1 MHLLFKIFNIISS
14 HVILSFTDEPG
25 KPGTPEVVD
34 YDTDFVELQWNRPEE
49 DGGSPIT
56 GYIIEKR
63 DKYSPTWE
71 KCAEVD
77 GDTNRGRVNDLVE
90 GTPYEFRVRAV
101 NKAGPGEP
109 SEASKSHTARPKNRK
124 HHEQLIKFCIFKK
137 VELFQIISNFIL
149 FVIFSET

>member
-1 MHLLFKIFNIISS
+1 MFINIFLSYYYIS
-14 HVILSFTDEPG
+14 FADEPG
-25 KPGTPEVVD
+25 KPGTPEVID
-34 YDTDFVELQWNRPEE
+34 YDRDFVELQWKRPDE

-77 GDTNRGRVNDLVE
+77 GDTNRGKVNDLVE
-90 GTPYEFRVRAV
+90 GTQYEFRVRAV

-109 SEASKSHTARPKNRK
+109 SEASKSHLARPKNRK
-124 HHEQLIKFCIFKK
+124 HFCKQLNMKKFKK
-137 VELFQIISNFIL
+137 L
-149 FVIFSET
+149 

>member
-1 MHLLFKIFNIISS
+1 MTKLISF
-14 HVILSFTDEPG
+14 VDEPG
-25 KPGTPEVVD
+25 KPGTPSVVD
-34 YDTDFVELQWNRPEE
+34 YDRDFVELQWNRPEE

-77 GDTNRGRVNDLVE
+77 GDVNRGKVEDLVE
-90 GTPYEFRVRAV
+90 GTQYEFRVRAV

-109 SEASKSHTARPKNRK
+109 SEASKSHIARPKNRK
-124 HHEQLIKFCIFKK
+124 YL
-137 VELFQIISNFIL
+137 
-149 FVIFSET
+149 

>member
-1 MHLLFKIFNIISS
+1 MTKFLKRIFNIIFS
-14 HVILSFTDEPG
+14 HITLSFIDEPG
-25 KPGTPEVVD
+25 KPGTPEVAD
-34 YDTDFVELQWNRPEE
+34 YDTDFVELQWSRPEE

-63 DKYSPTWE
+63 DKYSPIWE
-71 KCAEVD
+71 KCAEID

-109 SEASKSHTARPKNRK
+109 SEASKSHIARPKNRK
-124 HHEQLIKFCIFKK
+124 HARRIYG
-137 VELFQIISNFIL
+137 IL
-149 FVIFSET
+149 YV